1 MTYSITPNSKPQN
14 SDMGPMELAL
24 LGGDLSKLSEK
35 DRAAYYS
42 KVCESV
48 GLNPL
53 TCPFEYIKLDGK
65 LKLYAKKDCADQLRN
80 LRGVSI
86 SKAETR
92 IENGLAIVEVTATT
106 KDGRSDCDMGCVPIQ
121 GLSGNALGNA
131 LMKAVTKAKR
141 RVTLSICGLGW
152 LDETEVEAIESAQP
166 IPQEKVLSPAPIVP
180 KRLAPVEVE
189 EKETALTPRPG
200 VNEAAFYQVVDTFNR
215 LKWPKFHVQ
224 NCLTANFNKLSLTEL
239 TDDQLLDLLDYLS
252 VFEKTSA
259 EVKRLGWSKEYG
271 QSVLKI
277 QFGVETRN
285 NLNLVQ
291 LRECLAFL
299 KTQQPA

>member
-1 MTYSITPNSKPQN
+1 MNLPAMNSQRPHPPNSEM
-14 SDMGPMELAL
+14 SPMELAL
-24 LGGDLSKLSEK
+24 LGGDLSKLNEK

-53 TCPFEYIKLDGK
+53 TWPFEYIKLDGK
-65 LKLYAKKDCADQLRN
+65 LRLYAKKDCTDQLRA

-106 KDGRSDCDMGCVPIQ
+106 KDGRSDCDMGCVPIT
-121 GLSGNALGNA
+121 GLSDNALGNA

-152 LDETEVEAIESAQP
+152 LDESEIEAIAPVQP
-166 IPQEKVLSPAPIVP
+166 IEEKVLSAAANI
-180 KRLAPVEVE
+180 KQLKPVEVS
-189 EKETALTPRPG
+189 KPQPIANP
-200 VNEAAFYQVVDTFNR
+200 AASSAVADTLHR
-215 LKWPKFHVQ
+215 LKWTDFQIQ
-224 NCLTANFNKLSLTEL
+224 NCLAVNFNKVSPTEL
-239 TDDQLLDLLDYLS
+239 NDEELLDFLDYLT

-259 EVKRLGWSKEYG
+259 EIKRLKWTKEYG
-271 QSVLKI
+271 QAILKM
-277 QFGVETRN
+277 QFNQESRSNLTFQQLVEF
-285 NLNLVQ
+285 L
-291 LRECLAFL
+291 EFL
-299 KTQQPA
+299 KSQQPA

>member
-86 SKAETR
+86 SKAT
-92 IENGLAIVEVTATT
+92 
-106 KDGRSDCDMGCVPIQ
+106 CH
-121 GLSGNALGNA
+121 
-131 LMKAVTKAKR
+131 
-141 RVTLSICGLGW
+141 
-152 LDETEVEAIESAQP
+152 
-166 IPQEKVLSPAPIVP
+166 
-180 KRLAPVEVE
+180 
-189 EKETALTPRPG
+189 
-200 VNEAAFYQVVDTFNR
+200 Y
-215 LKWPKFHVQ
+215 
-224 NCLTANFNKLSLTEL
+224 SLNI
-239 TDDQLLDLLDYLS
+239 
-252 VFEKTSA
+252 FKT
-259 EVKRLGWSKEYG
+259 
-271 QSVLKI
+271 I
-277 QFGVETRN
+277 
-285 NLNLVQ
+285 
-291 LRECLAFL
+291 
-299 KTQQPA
+299 

>member
-1 MTYSITPNSKPQN
+1 MTSIVQNSKSQIQPQN
-14 SDMGPMELAL
+14 SGMSPMELAL

-53 TCPFEYIKLDGK
+53 TWPFEYIKLDGK

-106 KDGRSDCDMGCVPIQ
+106 KDGRSDCDMGCVPIA

-152 LDETEVEAIESAQP
+152 LDESEVESIEQAQ
-166 IPQEKVLSPAPIVP
+166 QVREKVLPPAAPIEI
-180 KRLAPVEVE
+180 KQLKAAPVAKVQSA
-189 EKETALTPRPG
+189 TNP
-200 VNEAAFYQVVDTFNR
+200 AASTTVADTLHR
-215 LKWPKFHVQ
+215 LKWTDFQTQ
-224 NCLTANFNKLSLTEL
+224 NCLLVNFEKLFLTEL
-239 TDDQLLDLLDYLS
+239 TDEELLDFLDYLA
-252 VFEKTSA
+252 VFEETTA
-259 EVKRLGWSKEYG
+259 EIKRLGWTKEQG
-271 QSVLKI
+271 QQVLKM
-277 QFGVETRN
+277 QFGLETRS
-285 NLNLVQ
+285 NLSFKQ
-291 LRECLAFL
+291 LAKFLEFL

>member
-1 MTYSITPNSKPQN
+1 MTSNIVQNSNKLPQSPYQT

-53 TCPFEYIKLDGK
+53 TWPFEYIKLDGK
-65 LKLYAKKDCADQLRN
+65 LKLYAKKDCTDQLRSI
-80 LRGVSI
+80 RGVSI
-86 SKAETR
+86 AKAATR

-121 GLSGNALGNA
+121 GLNGNALGNA

-152 LDETEVEAIESAQP
+152 LDETEVEAIEP
-166 IPQEKVLSPAPIVP
+166 VPQEKVLPPPAPQAKQLEATAPIP
-180 KRLAPVEVE
+180 KPLP
-189 EKETALTPRPG
+189 TTNP
-200 VNEAAFYQVVDTFNR
+200 AASSHVVDTLHR
-215 LKWPKFHVQ
+215 LKWTDSQIQ
-224 NCLTANFNKLSLTEL
+224 NCLRINFDKSFVAEL
-239 TDDQLLDLLDYLS
+239 IDEELLDFLDYLA
-252 VFEKTSA
+252 VFEKTTV
-259 EVKRLGWSKEYG
+259 EIKRLNWTATAG
-271 QSVLKI
+271 QSILKMH
-277 QFGVETRN
+277 FGQETRS
-285 NLNLVQ
+285 NLTKDELDKF
-291 LRECLAFL
+291 LEFL
-299 KTQQPA
+299 KVQSAQ

>member
-1 MTYSITPNSKPQN
+1 MTYNITPNTKAQPQS
-14 SDMGPMELAL
+14 SDMSPMELAL

-53 TCPFEYIKLDGK
+53 TWPFEYIKLDGK

-92 IENGLAIVEVTATT
+92 IENGIAIVEVTATT
-106 KDGRSDCDMGCVPIQ
+106 KDGRSDCDMGCVPIA

-152 LDETEVEAIESAQP
+152 LDETEVEAIEP
-166 IPQEKVLSPAPIVP
+166 VRPQEKVLPSAPIAP
-180 KRLAPVEVE
+180 KQLKSVAPVS
-189 EKETALTPRPG
+189 KLLPTTNP
-200 VNEAAFYQVVDTFNR
+200 AASSAVADTLHR
-215 LKWPKFHVQ
+215 LKWTDFQIQ
-224 NCLTANFNKLSLTEL
+224 NCLTANFGKVHPTEL
-239 TDDQLLDLLDYLS
+239 TNEELLDFLDYLA
-252 VFEKTSA
+252 VFEQTSA
-259 EVKRLGWSKEYG
+259 EVRRLHWTPEQGKE
-271 QSVLKI
+271 VLKF
-277 QFGVETRN
+277 QFGLETRN
-285 NLNLVQ
+285 SLTFEQ
-291 LRECLAFL
+291 LKKFL
-299 KTQQPA
+299 ELLKRQPANPA

>member
-1 MTYSITPNSKPQN
+1 MSSNILPNSKPQSQN
-14 SDMGPMELAL
+14 SEMSPMELAL

-53 TCPFEYIKLDGK
+53 TWPFEYIKLDGK
-65 LKLYAKKDCADQLRN
+65 LKLYAKKDCTDQLRS

-92 IENGLAIVEVTATT
+92 IENGLAIIEVTATT
-106 KDGRSDCDMGCVPIQ
+106 KDGRSDCDMGCVSIA

-152 LDETEVEAIESAQP
+152 LDETEIEAIEP
-166 IPQEKVLSPAPIVP
+166 LPQEKVLSPAPIAKQLKATSIPQALPTVNS
-180 KRLAPVEVE
+180 AAS
-189 EKETALTPRPG
+189 TAVAQKLRS
-200 VNEAAFYQVVDTFNR
+200 
-215 LKWPKFHVQ
+215 LKWSDFQIQ
-224 NCLTANFNKLSLTEL
+224 NCLTANFNKVNL
-239 TDDQLLDLLDYLS
+239 TDLNDEELLDFLDYLTL
-252 VFEKTSA
+252 FDQTSA
-259 EVKRLGWSKEYG
+259 EVRRLKWTPEQGKE
-271 QSVLKI
+271 VLKL
-277 QFGVETRN
+277 QFGIETRN
-285 NLNLVQ
+285 NLNFGQ
-291 LRECLAFL
+291 LAEFL
-299 KTQQPA
+299 ELLKQQPANPS

>member
-1 MTYSITPNSKPQN
+1 MNQIQTSKSQVQSPNSEM
-14 SDMGPMELAL
+14 SPMELAL
-24 LGGDLSKLSEK
+24 LGGDLSKLTEK

-53 TCPFEYIKLDGK
+53 TWPFEYIKLDGK
-65 LKLYAKKDCADQLRN
+65 LRLYAKKDCTDQLRS

-106 KDGRSDCDMGCVPIQ
+106 KDGRSDCDMGCVPIT
-121 GLSGNALGNA
+121 GLNGNALGNA

-152 LDETEVEAIESAQP
+152 LDESEVEQ
-166 IPQEKVLSPAPIVP
+166 QQ
-180 KRLAPVEVE
+180 VE
-189 EKETALTPRPG
+189 EKLLPPIPVSEPKQLRAVPIPTPAPASNPAASSAVADALH
-200 VNEAAFYQVVDTFNR
+200 R
-215 LKWPKFHVQ
+215 LKWTDFQIQ
-224 NCLTANFNKLSLTEL
+224 NCLAVNFNKVHPTEL
-239 TDDQLLDLLDYLS
+239 NDEELLDFLDYLA

-259 EVKRLGWSKEYG
+259 EVRRLKWTPEQGKEI
-271 QSVLKI
+271 LKF

-285 NLNLVQ
+285 NLNFQQ
-291 LRECLAFL
+291 LAKFLEFL

>member
-1 MTYSITPNSKPQN
+1 MTYIVPNPSPQPQN
-14 SDMGPMELAL
+14 PDMSPMELAL
-24 LGGDLSKLSEK
+24 LGGDLGKLSEK

-53 TCPFEYIKLDGK
+53 TWPFEYIKLDGK

-106 KDGRSDCDMGCVPIQ
+106 KDGRSDCDMGCVPIA

-152 LDETEVEAIESAQP
+152 LDETEVEA
-166 IPQEKVLSPAPIVP
+166 
-180 KRLAPVEVE
+180 
-189 EKETALTPRPG
+189 TA
-200 VNEAAFYQVVDTFNR
+200 
-215 LKWPKFHVQ
+215 
-224 NCLTANFNKLSLTEL
+224 S
-239 TDDQLLDLLDYLS
+239 
-252 VFEKTSA
+252 
-259 EVKRLGWSKEYG
+259 
-271 QSVLKI
+271 
-277 QFGVETRN
+277 
-285 NLNLVQ
+285 
-291 LRECLAFL
+291 
-299 KTQQPA
+299 